1 VIIYSTSHRHEPPRS
16 IFLITSTLNHP
27 STLSSTGSKLH
38 LQCEVTDL
46 WNTNMRISISRRP
59 QGHMPSTLLL
69 FHNPCKATLQPNS
82 TNMLR
87 RRLSSG
93 LLRAQ
98 LTPIANHTAIPAVP
112 ALPARYATSNRGLAS
127 AVLLSS
133 RENWASKTVKN
144 LKEALAQ
151 RGLSQ

>member
-1 VIIYSTSHRHEPPRS
+1 MDLFHVIKAGVSR
-16 IFLITSTLNHP
+16 FGLLITSNPFHP
-27 STLSSTGSKLH
+27 FTLSLTGSKLH

-46 WNTNMRISISRRP
+46 WNTNMRISRKP
-59 QGHMPSTLLL
+59 QGHLPSPSTLLL
-69 FHNPCKATLQPNS
+69 FHNPCKATLQLDS

>member
-1 VIIYSTSHRHEPPRS
+1 
-16 IFLITSTLNHP
+16 
-27 STLSSTGSKLH
+27 
-38 LQCEVTDL
+38 
-46 WNTNMRISISRRP
+46 
-59 QGHMPSTLLL
+59 
-69 FHNPCKATLQPNS
+69 
-82 TNMLR
+82 MLR

-98 LTPIANHTAIPAVP
+98 IVQQPIVARAIPAVP
-112 ALPARYATSNRGLAS
+112 ALPARYANVNFNSNRGLAS

-133 RENWASKTVKN
+133 RENWANKTVKN